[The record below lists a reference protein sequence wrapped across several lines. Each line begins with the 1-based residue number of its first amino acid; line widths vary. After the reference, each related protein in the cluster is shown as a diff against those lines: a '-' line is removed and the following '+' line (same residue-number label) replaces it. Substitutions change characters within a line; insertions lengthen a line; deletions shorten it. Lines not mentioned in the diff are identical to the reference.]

1 MKIST
6 PVAALAVLVLASV
19 HLGLAFLPGTPFSPP
34 MNAVLFAAN
43 LYTLYCAANVLP
55 GRSGLQVVGFVGGYL
70 ALFALTVVLL
80 DKKPLFV
87 LLLVAYA
94 SVYGSKALLG
104 LFGLFVLCFVVLQP
118 YAFETFIPLAFVWV
132 VTWRARGEA
141 SRFTLICLAAGLL
154 SLATVLFP
162 LIHLSLQDSAM
173 TLWRT
178 FQREEVRDALA
189 VSLGSALLASVIVAL
204 YGVPLAYA
212 LARLDFPGRRV
223 VESLIDLPIL
233 VPQSVAGV
241 AFVVLLGPGSPLGRS
256 LESSTGFH
264 VSGSFV
270 GLVIAQ
276 VFVASPF
283 LVKTA
288 LTGFEAV
295 PVQLELAAR
304 NLGATPWRAFFHVA
318 LPLARRSLLVGL
330 ALAFARAVS
339 EFGCVILFA
348 SSPVSA
354 PILVHTEFLRAGA
367 ADSRPI
373 ATLLLVTC
381 LWAFLMLQLGATMM
395 PFALRRPK

>member
-1 MKIST
+1 
-6 PVAALAVLVLASV
+6 
-19 HLGLAFLPGTPFSPP
+19 
-34 MNAVLFAAN
+34 
-43 LYTLYCAANVLP
+43 
-55 GRSGLQVVGFVGGYL
+55 
-70 ALFALTVVLL
+70 
-80 DKKPLFV
+80 
-87 LLLVAYA
+87 
-94 SVYGSKALLG
+94 
-104 LFGLFVLCFVVLQP
+104 
-118 YAFETFIPLAFVWV
+118 
-132 VTWRARGEA
+132 
-141 SRFTLICLAAGLL
+141 
-154 SLATVLFP
+154 
-162 LIHLSLQDSAM
+162 M